1 MWKHHRKPP
10 GFLRPLY
17 PIIYFHFRIDKV
29 FWSKWITHIFKKK
42 KSYLYMF
49 HIRQILLFSGWL
61 AISSYN
67 IRNSHT
73 FFLSSINLHYH
84 QNHILQQQSL
94 TLTTTGKVIRC
105 KEYFRFATEYIFPK
119 RKSTRYSSQIK
130 F

>member
-29 FWSKWITHIFKKK
+29 FWSKWITHILKKK
-42 KSYLYMF
+42 VISLYVSYKADFTIFRLTCNFLIQYKK
-49 HIRQILLFSGWL
+49 FS
-61 AISSYN
+61 
-67 IRNSHT
+67 H
-73 FFLSSINLHYH
+73 FFLSPINLHYY
-84 QNHILQQQSL
+84 QNHILQQQTL

>member
-1 MWKHHRKPP
+1 MKASQKAA
-10 GFLRPLY
+10 
-17 PIIYFHFRIDKV
+17 IIYFHFRIDKV

-42 KSYLYMF
+42 VISLYVSYKADFTIFRLTCNFLIQYYKF
-49 HIRQILLFSGWL
+49 SHFLLSP
-61 AISSYN
+61 
-67 IRNSHT
+67 
-73 FFLSSINLHYH
+73 INLHYY
-84 QNHILQQQSL
+84 QNHILQQQTL